1 MRHLLNA
8 IWLFLIVVGVA
19 AAAAHGRTDLLT
31 AEVFASA
38 ERAVT
43 YTLEM
48 VGAMCLWLGILRIG
62 EKAGLLQLLA
72 RGVCRLL
79 GPLFPGIPRG
89 DPVLG
94 TMAMNL
100 SANILGVGSAA
111 TPFGLAAMSRLQEL
125 NPRPREASAAMCTFL
140 ALNSSVLLLVPSA
153 LLAVR
158 SACRSEAPAAVVPVI
173 ALVSGISW
181 VSCMLLDAFI
191 RWRSR
196 GR

>member
-1 MRHLLNA
+1 MLNA
-8 IWLFLIVVGVA
+8 IWLFIIVVGVTGA
-19 AAAAHGRTDLLT
+19 AVQGRTDALT
-31 AEVFASA
+31 AEIFASA

-48 VGAMCLWLGILRIG
+48 VGAMCLWLGVLRIG
-62 EKAGLLQLLA
+62 ERAGLLELLA
-72 RGVCRLL
+72 RAVSRLL
-79 GPLFPGIPRG
+79 APLFPDIPRG

-111 TPFGLAAMSRLQEL
+111 TPFGLAAMRRLQEL
-125 NPRPREASAAMCTFL
+125 NPRPREASAPMCTFL

-158 SACRSEAPAAVVPVI
+158 SACGSERPAAVVPVI
-173 ALVSGISW
+173 ALVTGCSW
-181 VSCMLLDAFI
+181 VSCMLLDAII
-191 RWRSR
+191 RRR
-196 GR
+196 LRRR

>member
-1 MRHLLNA
+1 MRVVLNV
-8 IWLFLIVVGVA
+8 IWLVLVLVGTSVA
-19 AAAAHGRTDLLT
+19 AARGRLDLLS

-38 ERAVT
+38 DRAIQ

-48 VGAMCLWLGILRIG
+48 VGAMCLWLGILRIA
-62 EKAGLLQLLA
+62 EKGGLLEVLA
-72 RGVCRLL
+72 RVVSRLL
-79 GPLFPGIPRG
+79 GPLFPTIPGG

-111 TPFGLAAMSRLQEL
+111 TPFGLAAMRRLQEL
-125 NPRPREASAAMCTFL
+125 NPRPLEASPAMCTFL

-158 SACRSEAPAAVVPVI
+158 SACGSAQPAVVVPVI
-173 ALVSGISW
+173 ALVTGTSW
-181 VSCMLLDAFI
+181 VSCILLDAFI
-191 RWRSR
+191 RWR
-196 GR
+196 GRER